1 MSCRITT
8 SEDVERRMKRLAKKY
23 RSMKQD
29 YALLLASLTENPFQG
44 ADLGQGLRKV
54 RMAIASKG
62 KGKSGGARVITYN
75 VLLAATD
82 TEVRLLYIYDKSERE
97 TITDAE
103 IQALKIANGI
113 E

>member
-8 SEDVERRMKRLAKKY
+8 SEDFERRMKRLAKKY

-62 KGKSGGARVITYN
+62 KGKSGGARVITITYWWQLPTPRSDFFIYTTN
-75 VLLAATD
+75 QNGKPLLM
-82 TEVRLLYIYDKSERE
+82 RKS
-97 TITDAE
+97 
-103 IQALKIANGI
+103 KP
-113 E
+113 